1 MLRSLPLPNS
11 FRKQYIYIQVTIIVV
26 GIGDRTRFAGIVD
39 PQGDVAPHRSAGRVA
54 VVEAVRPARGTE
66 IEESLRDTN
75 QKQIRRKLTTTHCS

>member
-1 MLRSLPLPNS
+1 M
-11 FRKQYIYIQVTIIVV
+11 TTIVV
-26 GIGDRTRFAGIVD
+26 GIGDRTQFAGIAD
-39 PQGDVAPHRSAGRVA
+39 PPGDVAPHRSAGRA